1 MFKRIL
7 IVLVIA
13 VACIGVLAMRQP
25 DSYTVE
31 RRATMSAP
39 PQNVFALVND
49 FRQWSAWSPWAT
61 KDPNMQLTISE
72 RPDGVGASYEWHGNG
87 EVGAGRM
94 EIKESLPPNRVTID
108 LHFLEPIDSR
118 SVMLMQIEPAGTGST
133 VIWTMRGD
141 QTLLSRVMSVFTSM
155 DAMVG
160 PDFDRGLKQLETA
173 SAKAKP

>member
-1 MFKRIL
+1 MLKRIL
-7 IVLVIA
+7 VVLLIA
-13 VACIGVLAMRQP
+13 MACIAVLAMRQP

-31 RRATMSAP
+31 RRVTMPAP
-39 PQNVFALVND
+39 PEKVFALVND

-61 KDPNMQLTISE
+61 KDPKMQLAISE
-72 RPDGVGASYEWHGNG
+72 RSAGVGATYEWHGNSD
-87 EVGAGRM
+87 VGAGRM
-94 EIKESLPPNRVTID
+94 EIKESLPPNRVTIA

-141 QTLLSRVMSVFTSM
+141 QTLLSRVMAVFTSM

-160 PDFDRGLKQLETA
+160 PDFDRGLAQLQA
-173 SAKAKP
+173 AAVK